1 MPLSPIRS
9 PHLLAGNEV
18 SDSAGQVVRG
28 INGFC
33 TELLP
38 TYPRNGEAPII
49 KRPSERALL
58 KVDSFD
64 LVEFQ
69 RRSRTEDQG
78 TNYLDLVVINDE
90 TEHPP
95 AEKID
100 PRKEQQENAYD

>member
-1 MPLSPIRS
+1 MPLIPILSP
-9 PHLLAGNEV
+9 PLLAGNEV
-18 SDSAGQVVRG
+18 SDSAGQVVRV

-33 TELLP
+33 TQLLP
-38 TYPRNGEAPII
+38 TYARNGEAPII
-49 KRPSERALL
+49 KSPSEGSLL
-58 KVDSFD
+58 NVDSFD

-78 TNYLDLVVINDE
+78 TNHLDLVVINDE

-100 PRKEQQENAYD
+100 PRKEQQENAHD